1 MDSQTEIVLRYIH
14 IMYIHVCGHAMEFI
28 RLKATMNYV
37 NSLVMY
43 TIIYLSEVSS
53 SIEVIA
59 GPLCSSSE
67 LKLE

>member
-1 MDSQTEIVLRYIH
+1 MLWYMH
-14 IMYIHVCGHAMEFI
+14 IMYIHVCGHAVEFI

-43 TIIYLSEVSS
+43 TFIYLPEISS